1 MREEKPVSPKS
12 KRREGTPAPTEST
25 PITLMELVEVIQEVA
40 ETDAEAAATLA
51 SLLRS
56 GRIQRLT
63 EEALAA

>member
-1 MREEKPVSPKS
+1 VSPKS
-12 KRREGTPAPTEST
+12 KRTKPAQTESA

-51 SLLRS
+51 SMLRS
-56 GRIQRLT
+56 GRIQLIT

>member
-1 MREEKPVSPKS
+1 MSPKS
-12 KRREGTPAPTEST
+12 KRTEAKPVPAQTEST

-51 SLLRS
+51 SMLRS
-56 GRIQRLT
+56 GRIQLIG

>member
-1 MREEKPVSPKS
+1 MSPKS
-12 KRREGTPAPTEST
+12 KRLEAKPARPESR